1 MTAQQDIIG
10 KPESYSRK
18 GRMINMDSKSSALN
32 GTKMPLDK
40 LSYHLASVVAVALC
54 AFHLLA
60 ASPFL
65 TLNNT
70 EQSVYHGA
78 MIIIFFLLVKMEHS
92 KLGKIV
98 DMYLIVLTVVAA
110 YEVIVLRNS
119 NVATTMLY
127 TDFQKIIS
135 VLFVCAAIY
144 VSYRALGSILPGLCL
159 LFLVYT
165 FYGSYLPG
173 ALETARVSMYR
184 MATYLMVSSE
194 GLFGSALNVAAIYIF
209 LFVLF
214 GSVLSFIGAGEF
226 FVDIA
231 SAAFGNI
238 VGGPAQAAVYSSM
251 LLGMVN
257 GSGAATVVTAGTF
270 TIPLMKKTGFDKD
283 TAGGIVA
290 TAASGGQIM
299 PPVMGAVAFL
309 MADATSIPYGT
320 VCLAALLPAVL
331 YYLTTSTGIIPYAH
345 RKRIPVIERK
355 PDDPTA
361 GQILKKG
368 WFYFVPIIVLIAL
381 MVKGVSTAR
390 AALYTILLC
399 IIIGLITDYKRFT
412 LKNIVALCRDAASSM
427 MSVSIAC
434 MVVGVVVG
442 AINITGLGLKI
453 STIITML
460 AGGNILVMGLLTAV
474 VCIILGMG
482 LPTSACYIILSV
494 LVAPAMVALGVSLA
508 SAHLFVLYFGVIAA
522 ITPPVALAVFAAIG
536 ISGGDMW
543 KTGLQAVKF
552 AIAGFTIPF
561 VMLFNNNLVMYH
573 AATGT
578 FGFDASVAVTFV
590 LTALGCCVLSF
601 SVFGWAFRNLNKVER
616 ILLFATCVLLL
627 CNHITVAGIT
637 GLAGIAVLLVYF
649 KMSHK
654 KEVKG

>member
-1 MTAQQDIIG
+1 
-10 KPESYSRK
+10 
-18 GRMINMDSKSSALN
+18 MDSNNATTKTSAA
-32 GTKMPLDK
+32 GGIDK
-40 LSYHLASVVAVALC
+40 VFSILASLVAVALC
-54 AFHLLA
+54 GFHLLA

-78 MIIIFFLLVKMEHS
+78 LIIAFFLLVKSGKS
-92 KLGKIV
+92 KLGKLGNIL
-98 DMYLIVLTVVAA
+98 LIALTVVAA
-110 YEVIVLRNS
+110 HEVIVLRNS

-127 TDFQKIIS
+127 TDFQKIVS

-144 VSYRALGSILPGLCL
+144 IAYRALGSILPGLCL
-159 LFLVYT
+159 AFLVYT

-173 ALETARVSMYR
+173 ALETSRVSVYR

-231 SAAFGNI
+231 SAAFGHF

-270 TIPLMKKTGFDKD
+270 TIPLMKKTGFDND

-309 MADATSIPYGT
+309 MSDATSIPYGT
-320 VCLAALLPAVL
+320 ICAAALLPAVL
-331 YYLTTSTGIIPYAH
+331 YYLTTSAGIISYAH
-345 RKRIPVIERK
+345 RHKVPAIKRKEG
-355 PDDPTA
+355 DPTV
-361 GQILKKG
+361 GEIFKKG
-368 WFYFVPIIVLIAL
+368 WFYFAPIILLITL
-381 MVKGVSTAR
+381 MVIGISTAR
-390 AALYTILLC
+390 AALYTIIVC
-399 IIIGLITDYKRFT
+399 IAIGLITDHKKFT
-412 LKNIVALCRDAASSM
+412 LKNIVALCRDAAESM

-434 MVVGVVVG
+434 MVVGIVVG

-460 AGGNILVMGLLTAV
+460 AGGSIIIMGLLTAV

-494 LVAPAMVALGVSLA
+494 LVAPAMVQLGVSVA

-552 AIAGFTIPF
+552 AIAGFLIPF
-561 VMLFNNNLVMYH
+561 VFLFNNNLVMFH
-573 AATGT
+573 PATGT
-578 FGFDASVAVTFV
+578 FGMDLGVVIAFV
-590 LTALGCCVLSF
+590 LTAIGCCMLAC
-601 SVFGWAFRNLNKVER
+601 SVFGWCVRDLNTVER
-616 ILLFATCVLLL
+616 IILAAACIATL
-627 CNHITVAGIT
+627 CNHILVAGI
-637 GLAGIAVLLVYF
+637 AGCAAIAALTVYF
-649 KMSHK
+649 VLTNKGK
-654 KEVKG
+654 KETASI

>member
-1 MTAQQDIIG
+1 MSYSEKITQVNASEPAQAG
-10 KPESYSRK
+10 KPTSPVEY
-18 GRMINMDSKSSALN
+18 A
-32 GTKMPLDK
+32 
-40 LSYHLASVVAVALC
+40 AAAVAVILC
-54 AFHLLA
+54 IFHLVA

-78 MIIIFFLLVKMEHS
+78 LIITFFLLVRCGKS
-92 KLGKIV
+92 SIQKIV
-98 DMYLIVLTVVAA
+98 NLALIVLTIVSA

-119 NVATTMLY
+119 NEATTMLY

-135 VLFVCAAIY
+135 VMFVCAAIY
-144 VSYRALGSILPGLCL
+144 IAYKALGSILPGLCL

-165 FYGSYLPG
+165 FYGGYLPG
-173 ALETARVSMYR
+173 TLETARVSVYR

-231 SAAFGNI
+231 SAAFGRFH
-238 VGGPAQAAVYSSM
+238 GGPAQAAVYSSM

-270 TIPLMKKTGFDKD
+270 TIPLMKRTGFDKD
-283 TAGGIVA
+283 SAGAIVA
-290 TAASGGQIM
+290 VASSGGQIM

-309 MADATSIPYGT
+309 MADATSLPYGT
-320 VCLAALLPAVL
+320 ICLAALIPAIL
-331 YYLTTSTGIIPYAH
+331 YYISLSATIVAYAH
-345 RKRIPVIERK
+345 RHNIPVIERTK
-355 PDDPTA
+355 DSKTV
-361 GQILKKG
+361 GQIFQHG
-368 WFYFVPIIVLIAL
+368 WYYFLPIIVLIGL
-381 MVKGVSTAR
+381 MIKGISTAR
-390 AALYTILLC
+390 AALYTIILC
-399 IIIGLITDYKRFT
+399 VIIGLITDHKRFT
-412 LKNIVALCRDAASSM
+412 PKNLVKLCYDAAASM

-453 STIITML
+453 STLITL
-460 AGGNILVMGLLTAV
+460 LSGGKIFIMGLLTAI

-494 LVAPAMVALGVSLA
+494 LVAPAMVGLGVSLV

-543 KTGLQAVKF
+543 KTGLTAVKF
-552 AIAGFTIPF
+552 AFTGFIVPF
-561 VMLFNNNLVMYH
+561 VVLYNNNLVMYH
-573 AATGT
+573 PATDS
-578 FGFDASVAVTFV
+578 FGFDAGVCI
-590 LTALGCCVLSF
+590 ALILSLIGVCTLGF
-601 SVFGWAFRNLNKVER
+601 AIFGWFIKNLNTVER
-616 ILLFATCVLLL
+616 VILAAAGLMTL
-627 CNHITVAGIT
+627 CNHIPVV
-637 GLAGIAVLLVYF
+637 GIAGLIITVVMMILC
-649 KMSHK
+649 KISAP
-654 KEVKG
+654 KEAEIST

>member
-1 MTAQQDIIG
+1 M
-10 KPESYSRK
+10 ESKNS
-18 GRMINMDSKSSALN
+18 DLN
-32 GTKMPLDK
+32 GAKTSWNK
-40 LSYHLASVVAVALC
+40 LNYHLASLVAVVLC
-54 AFHLLA
+54 VFHLLA

-78 MIIIFFLLVKMEHS
+78 LIIIFFLLVKMSAS
-92 KLGKIV
+92 KPGKILNV
-98 DMYLIVLTVVAA
+98 LLIILTVIAA
-110 YEVIVLRNS
+110 HEVIVLRNS

-127 TDFQKIIS
+127 TDFQKIVS
-135 VLFVCAAIY
+135 VLFVAASIY
-144 VSYRALGSILPGLCL
+144 ISYCALGSILPGLCL

-173 ALETARVSMYR
+173 TLETARVSVYR

-309 MADATSIPYGT
+309 MSDATSIPYGT

-331 YYLTTSTGIIPYAH
+331 YYLTTSAGIISYAN

-355 PDDPTA
+355 PEDPTA

-368 WFYFVPIIVLIAL
+368 WYYFAPIIVLIAL
-381 MVKGVSTAR
+381 MIMGISTAR
-390 AALYTILLC
+390 AALYTIILC
-399 IIIGLITDYKRFT
+399 IVIGLITDYKKFT
-412 LKNIVALCRDAASSM
+412 LKNIVSLCRDAASSM

-434 MVVGVVVG
+434 MVVGIVVG

-460 AGGNILVMGLLTAV
+460 ASGNILIMGLLTAV

-494 LVAPAMVALGVSLA
+494 LVAPAMVDLGVSLA

-561 VMLFNNNLVMYH
+561 VMLYNNNLVMYH
-573 AATGT
+573 PATAT
-578 FGFDASVAVTFV
+578 FGFDAGVAIAFA
-590 LTALGCCVLSF
+590 LTAIGCCALAF
-601 SVFGWAFRNLNKVER
+601 SVFGWAFRDLNKVER
-616 ILLFATCVLLL
+616 ILLFAACAALL
-627 CNHITVAGIT
+627 CNHMMMAGLVGLAATVA
-637 GLAGIAVLLVYF
+637 LFVYF
-649 KMSHK
+649 KMTSK
-654 KEVKG
+654 KSEVIVK

>member
-1 MTAQQDIIG
+1 
-10 KPESYSRK
+10 
-18 GRMINMDSKSSALN
+18 MDSKKVFEN
-32 GTKMPLDK
+32 
-40 LSYHLASVVAVALC
+40 LASVVAVVLC
-54 AFHLLA
+54 TFHLLA

-78 MIIIFFLLVKMEHS
+78 LMIIFFLLVKSS
-92 KLGKIV
+92 KSKVGKV
-98 DMYLIVLTVVAA
+98 ADVLLIILTMISA
-110 YEVIVLRNS
+110 YEVIILRNS

-127 TDFQKIIS
+127 TDFQKLIS
-135 VLFVCAAIY
+135 VLFVGAAIY
-144 VSYRALGSILPGLCL
+144 ISYRALGSVLPGLCL
-159 LFLVYT
+159 VFLVYT

-173 ALETARVSMYR
+173 AFETARVSVYR

-231 SAAFGNI
+231 AAVFGNI

-309 MADATSIPYGT
+309 MSDATSIPYGT
-320 VCLAALLPAVL
+320 ICLAALIPAVL
-331 YYLTTSTGIIPYAH
+331 YYLTTSVSIISYAH

-355 PDDPTA
+355 EDDPTA

-368 WFYFVPIIVLIAL
+368 WYYFTPIILLIAL
-381 MVKGVSTAR
+381 MVIGISTAR
-390 AALYTILLC
+390 AALYTIILC
-399 IIIGLITDYKRFT
+399 VVIGLITDYKRFT
-412 LKNIVALCRDAASSM
+412 VKNIIALCRDAASSM

-434 MVVGVVVG
+434 MVVGIVVG

-453 STIITML
+453 STIITL
-460 AGGNILVMGLLTAV
+460 IAGGNILVMGLLTAV

-494 LVAPAMVALGVSLA
+494 LVAPAMVELGVSVA

-561 VMLFNNNLVMYH
+561 VLLYNNNLIMYH
-573 AATGT
+573 ASTGT
-578 FGFDASVAVTFV
+578 FGLDGAVVISFI
-590 LTALGCCVLSF
+590 LTAVGCCALSC
-601 SVFGWAFRNLNKVER
+601 SIFGWFIRDLTKGER
-616 ILLFATCVLLL
+616 LLLFVACVLAI
-627 CNHITVAGIT
+627 CNHIMILGAA
-637 GLAGIAVLLVYF
+637 GLALIVLLTIYF
-649 KMSHK
+649 KLTVNK
-654 KEVKG
+654 IGGRCR

>member
-1 MTAQQDIIG
+1 
-10 KPESYSRK
+10 
-18 GRMINMDSKSSALN
+18 MDSNSSAVKKGYSNLTN
-32 GTKMPLDK
+32 N
-40 LSYHLASVVAVALC
+40 LASFVAVILC

-78 MIIIFFLLVKMEHS
+78 LIIIFFLLVKSGKS
-92 KLGKIV
+92 KVGNIV
-98 DMYLIVLTVVAA
+98 NVCLIILTIVSA
-110 YEVIVLRNS
+110 YEVILLRNS
-119 NVATTMLY
+119 NSATTMLY
-127 TDFQKIIS
+127 TDFQKIVS

-144 VSYRALGSILPGLCL
+144 ISYRALGSILPGLCL
-159 LFLVYT
+159 LFLIYT

-173 ALETARVSMYR
+173 AFETARVSVYR

-320 VCLAALLPAVL
+320 ICLAALIPAVL
-331 YYLTTSTGIIPYAH
+331 YYLTTSTGIISYAH
-345 RKRIPVIERK
+345 RHNIPVIERGT
-355 PDDPTA
+355 DDPTA
-361 GQILKKG
+361 MQILKKG
-368 WFYFVPIIVLIAL
+368 WYFFTPIVLLIAL
-381 MVKGVSTAR
+381 MVMGISTAR
-390 AALYTILLC
+390 AALYTIILC
-399 IIIGLITDYKRFT
+399 VAIGLITDYKQFT
-412 LKNIVALCRDAASSM
+412 LKNIIALCRDAANSM

-434 MVVGVVVG
+434 MVVGIVVG

-453 STIITML
+453 STIITMV

-494 LVAPAMVALGVSLA
+494 LVAPAMVELGVSIA

-561 VMLFNNNLVMYH
+561 VLLYNNNLVMYH
-573 AATGT
+573 AATNT
-578 FGFDASVAVTFV
+578 FGFDGSVVLAFV
-590 LTALGCCVLSF
+590 LTALGCCLLSF
-601 SVFGWAFRNLNKVER
+601 VVFGWAFRNLRIPER
-616 ILLFATCVLLL
+616 IVLFVSCVLLM
-627 CNHITVAGIT
+627 CNHILVAGMI
-637 GLAGIAVLLVYF
+637 GFALAIVLFVYF
-649 KMSHK
+649 KMTSNK
-654 KEVKG
+654 SGGN

>member
-1 MTAQQDIIG
+1 MANENT
-10 KPESYSRK
+10 
-18 GRMINMDSKSSALN
+18 INKT
-32 GTKMPLDK
+32 GIDK
-40 LSYHLASVVAVALC
+40 VFGILASVVAVALC
-54 AFHLLA
+54 LFHLLA

-78 MIIIFFLLVKMEHS
+78 LIIAFFLLVKS
-92 KLGKIV
+92 KKSTEGKIF
-98 DMYLIVLTVVAA
+98 DILLIVLTAVAA
-110 YEVIVLRNS
+110 HEVIVLRNS

-127 TDFQKIIS
+127 TDFQKIVS
-135 VLFVCAAIY
+135 VLFVCAAVYI
-144 VSYRALGSILPGLCL
+144 SYRALGSILPGLCL

-173 ALETARVSMYR
+173 TLETSRVSVYR

-226 FVDIA
+226 FVEIA
-231 SAAFGNI
+231 SAAFGHF

-270 TIPLMKKTGFDKD
+270 TIPLMKKTGFDND

-320 VCLAALLPAVL
+320 ICLAALIPAIL
-331 YYLTTSTGIIPYAH
+331 YYLTTSAGIISYAH
-345 RKRIPVIERK
+345 RHRVPAIKRKEG
-355 PDDPTA
+355 DPTV
-361 GQILKKG
+361 GQIFKKG
-368 WFYFVPIIVLIAL
+368 WFYFVPIFLLIGL
-381 MVKGVSTAR
+381 MISGMSTAR
-390 AALYTILLC
+390 AALYTIIVC
-399 IIIGLITDYKRFT
+399 IVIGLITDYKRFT
-412 LKNIVALCRDAASSM
+412 LKNIVALCRDAAESM

-434 MVVGVVVG
+434 MVVGIVVG

-460 AGGNILVMGLLTAV
+460 AGGSVLVMGILTAI

-494 LVAPAMVALGVSLA
+494 LVAPAMVKLGVSLA

-543 KTGLQAVKF
+543 KTGLQSVKF
-552 AIAGFTIPF
+552 AIAGFLIPF
-561 VMLFNNNLVMYH
+561 VFLYNNNLVMFH
-573 AATGT
+573 PATAS
-578 FGFDASVAVTFV
+578 FGFDGGVLLAFV
-590 LTALGCCVLSF
+590 LTAIGCCILACA
-601 SVFGWAFRNLNKVER
+601 VFGWLFRDLKTVER
-616 ILLFATCVLLL
+616 VILAAASIVTL
-627 CNHITVAGIT
+627 CNHILPL
-637 GLAGIAVLLVYF
+637 GLAGLAATVVLAVIF
-649 KMSHK
+649 KMSAGK
-654 KEVKG
+654 QKEVPAI

>member
-1 MTAQQDIIG
+1 MANDNTI
-10 KPESYSRK
+10 SN
-18 GRMINMDSKSSALN
+18 GRGIDRVFAI
-32 GTKMPLDK
+32 
-40 LSYHLASVVAVALC
+40 LASVVAVALC
-54 AFHLLA
+54 VFHLLA
-60 ASPFL
+60 ASPLL

-78 MIIIFFLLVKMEHS
+78 LIISFFLLVKGRKS
-92 KLGKIV
+92 SIGRVFDIL
-98 DMYLIVLTVVAA
+98 LIALTVVAA
-110 YEVIVLRNS
+110 HEVIVLRNT

-144 VSYRALGSILPGLCL
+144 ISYRALGSILPGLCM

-165 FYGSYLPG
+165 FYGPYLPG
-173 ALETARVSMYR
+173 ALETSRVSVYR

-226 FVDIA
+226 FVEIA
-231 SAAFGNI
+231 SAAFGHF

-270 TIPLMKKTGFDKD
+270 TIPLMKKTGFDND

-320 VCLAALLPAVL
+320 ICLAALIPAIL
-331 YYLTTSTGIIPYAH
+331 YYLTVSAGIISYAH
-345 RKRIPVIERK
+345 RHRVPAIQRK
-355 PDDPTA
+355 EGDPTV
-361 GQILKKG
+361 GQIFKKG
-368 WFYFVPIIVLIAL
+368 WFYFVPIILLIGL
-381 MVKGVSTAR
+381 MISGMSTAR
-390 AALYTILLC
+390 AALYTIIVC
-399 IIIGLITDYKRFT
+399 IAIGLITNPKKFT
-412 LKNIVALCRDAASSM
+412 FKNIIALCRDAAESM

-434 MVVGVVVG
+434 MVVGIVVG

-453 STIITML
+453 STIITMV
-460 AGGNILVMGLLTAV
+460 AGGSVLVMGLLTAV

-494 LVAPAMVALGVSLA
+494 LVAPAMVKLGVSLP

-552 AIAGFTIPF
+552 AIAGFLIPF
-561 VMLFNNNLVMYH
+561 AFLYNNNLVMYH
-573 AATGT
+573 AATAS
-578 FGFDASVAVTFV
+578 FGFDGGVILTFA
-590 LTALGCCVLSF
+590 LTAIGCCMLACA
-601 SVFGWAFRNLNKVER
+601 VFGWMFRDLRPWER
-616 ILLFATCVLLL
+616 VALAVVSIATMY
-627 CNHITVAGIT
+627 NHILQVGFA
-637 GLAGIAVLLVYF
+637 GLAVTVILAIFF
-649 KMSHK
+649 KMSAGK
-654 KEVKG
+654 QKEVQPL

>member
-1 MTAQQDIIG
+1 M
-10 KPESYSRK
+10 
-18 GRMINMDSKSSALN
+18 NMSSTISTVDAAEKS
-32 GTKMPLDK
+32 GLDK
-40 LSYHLASVVAVALC
+40 LFQALASLTAVILC

-78 MIIIFFLLVKMEHS
+78 LIIAFFLLVKS
-92 KLGKIV
+92 AKSRIGKLV
-98 DMYLIVLTVVAA
+98 DILLIILTAVSA

-135 VLFVCAAIY
+135 ILFICAAIY
-144 VSYRALGSILPGLCL
+144 ISYRALGSILPGLCL
-159 LFLVYT
+159 AFLVYT

-173 ALETARVSMYR
+173 TLETARVSVYR

-214 GSVLSFIGAGEF
+214 GSILSFIGAGEF

-320 VCLAALLPAVL
+320 ICIAALLPAVL
-331 YYLTTSTGIIPYAH
+331 YYLTTSAGIISYAH
-345 RKRIPVIERK
+345 RHAIPVIERK
-355 PDDPTA
+355 PEDPTA
-361 GQILKKG
+361 GEILKKG
-368 WFYFVPIIVLIAL
+368 WFYFAPIILLIAL
-381 MVKGVSTAR
+381 MVVGISTAR
-390 AALYTILLC
+390 AALYTIILC
-399 IIIGLITDYKRFT
+399 IVIGLITDYKKFT
-412 LKNIVALCRDAASSM
+412 LKNIIDLCRDAASSM

-434 MVVGVVVG
+434 MVVGIVVG

-453 STIITML
+453 STIITMI
-460 AGGNILVMGLLTAV
+460 AGGSILIMGLLTAV

-494 LVAPAMVALGVSLA
+494 LVAPAMIKLGISVA

-561 VMLFNNNLVMYH
+561 VMLYNNQLVMYH
-573 AATGT
+573 ATTGT
-578 FGFDASVAVTFV
+578 FGFDLSVAITFII
-590 LTALGCCVLSF
+590 TALGCCALACAE
-601 SVFGWAFRNLNKVER
+601 FGWLIRNLNKVER
-616 ILLFATCVLLL
+616 AILLVACICAL
-627 CNHITVAGIT
+627 CNHILIVGII
-637 GLAGIAVLLVYF
+637 GVVMLIVMLVYL
-649 KMSHK
+649 KLSMNK
-654 KEVKG
+654 KEVK

>member
-1 MTAQQDIIG
+1 
-10 KPESYSRK
+10 
-18 GRMINMDSKSSALN
+18 MDSSKTVSKPDTIEKVFS
-32 GTKMPLDK
+32 G
-40 LSYHLASVVAVALC
+40 LASVVAIALC
-54 AFHLLA
+54 IFHLLA

-78 MIIIFFLLVKMEHS
+78 LIISFFLLVKSLKS
-92 KLGKIV
+92 KAGKVI
-98 DMYLIVLTVVAA
+98 DILLIALTIVAA
-110 YEVIVLRNS
+110 HEVIILRNS

-127 TDFQKIIS
+127 TPFQKIVS
-135 VLFVCAAIY
+135 VLFVCAAVYI
-144 VSYRALGSILPGLCL
+144 SYRALGSILPGLCL

-173 ALETARVSMYR
+173 TLETSRVSVYR

-231 SAAFGNI
+231 SAAFGHFI
-238 VGGPAQAAVYSSM
+238 GGPAQAAVYSSM

-270 TIPLMKKTGFDKD
+270 TIPLMKKTGFDTD

-309 MADATSIPYGT
+309 MSDATSIPYGT
-320 VCLAALLPAVL
+320 ICLAALLPAVL
-331 YYLTTSTGIIPYAH
+331 YYLTTSAGIISYAH
-345 RKRIPVIERK
+345 RHKVPAIERNEG
-355 PDDPTA
+355 DPTV
-361 GQILKKG
+361 GEIFKKG
-368 WFYFVPIIVLIAL
+368 WYFFTPIILLITL
-381 MVKGVSTAR
+381 MVMGISTAR

-399 IIIGLITDYKRFT
+399 FVIGLITNPRKFT
-412 LKNIVALCRDAASSM
+412 PKNLIALCRDAAESM

-434 MVVGVVVG
+434 MVVGIVVG

-453 STIITML
+453 STIITAL

-474 VCIILGMG
+474 VCIVLGMG

-494 LVAPAMVALGVSLA
+494 LVAPAMVKLGVSMA

-552 AIAGFTIPF
+552 ALAGFMIPF
-561 VMLFNNNLVMYH
+561 VFLYNNNLVMFH
-573 AATGT
+573 PATGT
-578 FGFDASVAVTFV
+578 FGMDAGVAFTLV
-590 LTALGCCVLSF
+590 LTALGCCGIACA
-601 SVFGWAFRNLNKVER
+601 VFGWLAKDLNLVER
-616 ILLFATCVLLL
+616 LLLAVASIALL
-627 CNHITVAGIT
+627 CNHMLYVGLI
-637 GLAGIAVLLVYF
+637 GLAALVALFFLF
-649 KMSHK
+649 KVTGGK
-654 KEVKG
+654 KASA

>member
-1 MTAQQDIIG
+1 
-10 KPESYSRK
+10 
-18 GRMINMDSKSSALN
+18 MDSNSSAVKKGYSNLTN
-32 GTKMPLDK
+32 N
-40 LSYHLASVVAVALC
+40 LASFVAVILC

-78 MIIIFFLLVKMEHS
+78 LIIIFFLLVKSGKS
-92 KLGKIV
+92 KVGNIV
-98 DMYLIVLTVVAA
+98 NVCLIILTIVSA
-110 YEVIVLRNS
+110 YEVILLRNS
-119 NVATTMLY
+119 NSATTMLY
-127 TDFQKIIS
+127 TDFQKIVS

-144 VSYRALGSILPGLCL
+144 ISYRALGSILPGLCL
-159 LFLVYT
+159 LFLIYT

-173 ALETARVSMYR
+173 AFETARVSVYR

-320 VCLAALLPAVL
+320 ICLAALIPAVL
-331 YYLTTSTGIIPYAH
+331 YYLTTSTGIISYAH
-345 RKRIPVIERK
+345 RHNIPVIERGT
-355 PDDPTA
+355 DDPTA
-361 GQILKKG
+361 MQILKKG
-368 WFYFVPIIVLIAL
+368 WYFFTPIVLLIAL
-381 MVKGVSTAR
+381 MVMGISTAR
-390 AALYTILLC
+390 AALYTIILC
-399 IIIGLITDYKRFT
+399 VAIGLITDYKRFT
-412 LKNIVALCRDAASSM
+412 LKNIIALCRDAANSM

-434 MVVGVVVG
+434 MVVGIVVG

-453 STIITML
+453 STIITMV

-494 LVAPAMVALGVSLA
+494 LVAPAMVELGVSIA

-561 VMLFNNNLVMYH
+561 VLLYNNNMVMYH
-573 AATGT
+573 AATNT
-578 FGFDASVAVTFV
+578 FGFDGSVVLAFV
-590 LTALGCCVLSF
+590 LTALGCCLLSF
-601 SVFGWAFRNLNKVER
+601 VVFGWAFRNLRIPER
-616 ILLFATCVLLL
+616 IVLFVSCVLLM
-627 CNHITVAGIT
+627 CNHILVAGMI
-637 GLAGIAVLLVYF
+637 GFALAIVLFVYF
-649 KMSHK
+649 KMTSNK
-654 KEVKG
+654 SGGN

>member
-1 MTAQQDIIG
+1 MSEDKNLIN
-10 KPESYSRK
+10 PEKSDS
-18 GRMINMDSKSSALN
+18 IN
-32 GTKMPLDK
+32 
-40 LSYHLASVVAVALC
+40 HVFQILASVVAVALFV
-54 AFHLLA
+54 FHLLA
-60 ASPFL
+60 ASPYL

-78 MIIIFFLLVKMEHS
+78 LIISFFILVKKRKS
-92 KLGKIV
+92 LSARV
-98 DMYLIVLTVVAA
+98 LDVLLIALTVIAA
-110 YEVIVLRNS
+110 HEVIILRNS

-127 TDFQKIIS
+127 TDFQKIVS
-135 VLFVCAAIY
+135 VLFVCASIY
-144 VSYRALGSILPGLCL
+144 ISYQALGSILPGLCL

-173 ALETARVSMYR
+173 MLETSRVSVYR

-226 FVDIA
+226 FVEIA
-231 SAAFGNI
+231 SAAFGHF

-270 TIPLMKKTGFDKD
+270 TIPLMKKTGFDND

-320 VCLAALLPAVL
+320 ICLAALVPAVL
-331 YYLTTSTGIIPYAH
+331 YYLTTSAGIISYAH
-345 RKRIPVIERK
+345 RHSVPAITRQPG
-355 PDDPTA
+355 DPSVW
-361 GQILKKG
+361 QIFKKG
-368 WFYFVPIIVLIAL
+368 WFYFAPIILLIAL
-381 MVKGVSTAR
+381 MISGMSTAR
-390 AALYTILLC
+390 AALYTIILC
-399 IIIGLITDYKRFT
+399 IVIGLIKDFRKFT
-412 LKNIVALCRDAASSM
+412 IKNIVDLCRDAAQSM

-434 MVVGVVVG
+434 MVVGIVVG
-442 AINITGLGLKI
+442 AINITGLGLKV

-460 AGGNILVMGLLTAV
+460 AGGNVLTMGLLTAV

-494 LVAPAMVALGVSLA
+494 LVAPAMVKLGVSIA

-552 AIAGFTIPF
+552 AIAGFLIPF
-561 VMLFNNNLVMYH
+561 VFLYNNNLVMFH

-578 FGFDASVAVTFV
+578 FGIDGVVVITFI
-590 LTALGCCVLSF
+590 LTAIGSCLLACA
-601 SVFGWAFRNLNKVER
+601 VFGWLMRNLNIFER
-616 ILLFATCVLLL
+616 LILAVACGLTL
-627 CNHITVAGIT
+627 CNHVIYV
-637 GLAGIAVLLVYF
+637 GLAGLAFTLLLVVYF
-649 KMSHK
+649 KMTSK
-654 KEVKG
+654 KQKEVTEYD

>member
-1 MTAQQDIIG
+1 MNSNKIDSNVEG
-10 KPESYSRK
+10 KIWIDRLFY
-18 GRMINMDSKSSALN
+18 G
-32 GTKMPLDK
+32 
-40 LSYHLASVVAVALC
+40 LASAIAAVLC
-54 AFHLLA
+54 LFHLLA

-78 MIIIFFLLVKMEHS
+78 LIITFFLLVKSS
-92 KLGKIV
+92 KSIV
-98 DMYLIVLTVVAA
+98 GRITEIILIILTIIAA
-110 YEVIVLRNS
+110 HEVIVLRNS

-135 VLFVCAAIY
+135 VMFVCAALYIA
-144 VSYRALGSILPGLCL
+144 YRALGSVLPGLCL
-159 LFLVYT
+159 IFLVYT

-173 ALETARVSMYR
+173 VLETARVSVYR

-270 TIPLMKKTGFDKD
+270 TIPLMKRTGFDKN

-320 VCLAALLPAVL
+320 ICLAALIPAIL
-331 YYLTTSTGIIPYAH
+331 YYLTTSAGIVSYAN
-345 RKRIPVIERK
+345 KNNIPVIERK
-355 PDDPTA
+355 PGDATV
-361 GQILKKG
+361 GQIFKKG
-368 WFYFVPIIVLIAL
+368 WFYFAPIILLIAL
-381 MVKGVSTAR
+381 MVMGTSTAR
-390 AALYTILLC
+390 AALYTIILC
-399 IIIGLITDYKRFT
+399 IVIGLIKEPQKFT
-412 LKNIVALCRDAASSM
+412 LGNLTTLCRDAATSM

-453 STIITML
+453 STIITLL
-460 AGGNILVMGLLTAV
+460 AGGNILVMGILTAV

-494 LVAPAMVALGVSLA
+494 LVAPAMISLGVSTI

-543 KTGLQAVKF
+543 KTGLQSVKF
-552 AIAGFTIPF
+552 AIAGFAIPF
-561 VMLFNNNLVMYH
+561 VLLYNNNLVMYH
-573 AATGT
+573 MVTKT
-578 FGFDASVAVTFV
+578 FGFDLNVAITFIVT
-590 LTALGCCVLSF
+590 AIGCCALAF
-601 SVFGWAFRNLNKVER
+601 AVFGWCVRDLNKVER
-616 ILLFATCVLLL
+616 ILLLFACIMTL
-627 CNHITVAGIT
+627 CNHIFMVGVIGILIT
-637 GLAGIAVLLVYF
+637 IGLLAYF
-649 KMSHK
+649 KMTSG
-654 KEVKG
+654 KGELKND

>member
-1 MTAQQDIIG
+1 
-10 KPESYSRK
+10 
-18 GRMINMDSKSSALN
+18 MDSNSSAVKKGYSNLTN
-32 GTKMPLDK
+32 N
-40 LSYHLASVVAVALC
+40 LASFVAVILC

-78 MIIIFFLLVKMEHS
+78 LIIIFFLLVKSGKS
-92 KLGKIV
+92 KVGNIV
-98 DMYLIVLTVVAA
+98 NVCLIILTIVSA
-110 YEVIVLRNS
+110 YEVILLRNS
-119 NVATTMLY
+119 NSATTMLY
-127 TDFQKIIS
+127 TDFQKIVS

-144 VSYRALGSILPGLCL
+144 ISYRALGSILPGLCL
-159 LFLVYT
+159 LFLIYT

-173 ALETARVSMYR
+173 AFETARVSVYR

-270 TIPLMKKTGFDKD
+270 TIPLMKKTGFDKA

-320 VCLAALLPAVL
+320 ICLAALIPAVL
-331 YYLTTSTGIIPYAH
+331 YYLTTSTGIISYAH
-345 RKRIPVIERK
+345 RHNIPVIERGT
-355 PDDPTA
+355 DDPTA
-361 GQILKKG
+361 MQILKKG
-368 WFYFVPIIVLIAL
+368 WYFFTPIVLLIAL
-381 MVKGVSTAR
+381 MVMGISTAR
-390 AALYTILLC
+390 AALYTIILC
-399 IIIGLITDYKRFT
+399 VAIGLITDYKRFT
-412 LKNIVALCRDAASSM
+412 LKNIIALCRDAANSM

-434 MVVGVVVG
+434 MVVGIVVG

-453 STIITML
+453 STIITMV

-494 LVAPAMVALGVSLA
+494 LVAPAMVELGVSIA

-561 VMLFNNNLVMYH
+561 VLLYNNNLVMYH
-573 AATGT
+573 AATNT
-578 FGFDASVAVTFV
+578 FGFDGSVVLAFV
-590 LTALGCCVLSF
+590 LTALGCCLLSF
-601 SVFGWAFRNLNKVER
+601 VVFGWAFRNLRIPER
-616 ILLFATCVLLL
+616 IVLFVSCVLLM
-627 CNHITVAGIT
+627 CNHILVAGMI
-637 GLAGIAVLLVYF
+637 GFALAIVLFVYF
-649 KMSHK
+649 KMTSNK
-654 KEVKG
+654 SGGN

>member
-1 MTAQQDIIG
+1 MANENT
-10 KPESYSRK
+10 
-18 GRMINMDSKSSALN
+18 INKT
-32 GTKMPLDK
+32 GIDK
-40 LSYHLASVVAVALC
+40 VFGILASVVAVALC
-54 AFHLLA
+54 IFHLLA

-78 MIIIFFLLVKMEHS
+78 LIIAFFLLVKS
-92 KLGKIV
+92 KKSTAGKIF
-98 DMYLIVLTVVAA
+98 DILLIALTAVAA
-110 YEVIVLRNS
+110 HEVIVLRNS

-127 TDFQKIIS
+127 TDFQKIVS
-135 VLFVCAAIY
+135 VLFVCAAVYI
-144 VSYRALGSILPGLCL
+144 SYRALGSILPGRCL

-173 ALETARVSMYR
+173 TLETSRVSVYR

-226 FVDIA
+226 FVEIA
-231 SAAFGNI
+231 SAAFGHF

-270 TIPLMKKTGFDKD
+270 TIPLMKKTGFDND

-320 VCLAALLPAVL
+320 ICLAALIPAIL
-331 YYLTTSTGIIPYAH
+331 YYLTTSAGIISYAH
-345 RKRIPVIERK
+345 RHKVPAIKRKEG
-355 PDDPTA
+355 DPTV
-361 GQILKKG
+361 GQIFKKG
-368 WFYFVPIIVLIAL
+368 WFYFVPIFLLIGL
-381 MVKGVSTAR
+381 MISGMSTAR
-390 AALYTILLC
+390 AALYTIIVC
-399 IIIGLITDYKRFT
+399 IVIGLITDYKRFT
-412 LKNIVALCRDAASSM
+412 LKNIVALCRDAAESM

-434 MVVGVVVG
+434 MVVGIVVG

-460 AGGNILVMGLLTAV
+460 AGGNILVMGILTAI

-494 LVAPAMVALGVSLA
+494 LVAPAMVKLGVSLA

-552 AIAGFTIPF
+552 AIAGFLIPF
-561 VMLFNNNLVMYH
+561 VFLYNNNLVMYH
-573 AATGT
+573 PATAS
-578 FGFDASVAVTFV
+578 FGIDGGVILAFV
-590 LTALGCCVLSF
+590 LTAIGCCILACA
-601 SVFGWAFRNLNKVER
+601 VFGWLFRDLKTWER
-616 ILLFATCVLLL
+616 VVLAAACIVTL
-627 CNHITVAGIT
+627 CNHILPL
-637 GLAGIAVLLVYF
+637 GLAGLAATVAVAVFF
-649 KMSHK
+649 KMTAGK
-654 KEVKG
+654 QKEVPAI

>member
-1 MTAQQDIIG
+1 
-10 KPESYSRK
+10 
-18 GRMINMDSKSSALN
+18 MDSKNSALAGVKTPWN
-32 GTKMPLDK
+32 K
-40 LSYHLASVVAVALC
+40 LTYHLASLVAVALC

-70 EQSVYHGA
+70 EQSVYHG
-78 MIIIFFLLVKMEHS
+78 MLIIIFFLLVKMSRS
-92 KLGKIV
+92 KVGKAV
-98 DMYLIVLTVVAA
+98 DVLLIILTVVAA
-110 YEVIVLRNS
+110 HEVIVLRNS

-127 TDFQKIIS
+127 TDFQKIVS
-135 VLFVCAAIY
+135 VLFVCAAVY

-173 ALETARVSMYR
+173 ALETARVSVYR

-331 YYLTTSTGIIPYAH
+331 YYLTTSVGIISYAH
-345 RKRIPVIERK
+345 RKKIPVVERK
-355 PDDPTA
+355 EDDPTA
-361 GQILKKG
+361 AQILKKG
-368 WFYFVPIIVLIAL
+368 WYYFAPIVVLIAL
-381 MVKGVSTAR
+381 MITGISTAR
-390 AALYTILLC
+390 AALYTIILC
-399 IIIGLITDYKRFT
+399 IVIGLITDYKRFT
-412 LKNIVALCRDAASSM
+412 LKNIINLCRDAASSM

-434 MVVGVVVG
+434 MVVGIVVG

-460 AGGNILVMGLLTAV
+460 AGGNILIMGLLTAV

-494 LVAPAMVALGVSLA
+494 LVAPAMIKLGVSVA

-561 VMLFNNNLVMYH
+561 VMLYNNNLVMYH
-573 AATGT
+573 AGTGT
-578 FGFDASVAVTFV
+578 FGFDGAVAIAFV
-590 LTALGCCVLSF
+590 LTAIGCCVLSC
-601 SVFGWAFRNLNKVER
+601 SVFGWAFRDLKTVER
-616 ILLFATCVLLL
+616 LILFVVCVLLL
-627 CNHITVAGIT
+627 CNHIMVA
-637 GLAGIAVLLVYF
+637 GLAGLVLFVVLSIYF
-649 KMSHK
+649 NLTK
-654 KEVKG
+654 KKVGGTEND

>member
-1 MTAQQDIIG
+1 
-10 KPESYSRK
+10 
-18 GRMINMDSKSSALN
+18 MDSKNSDLGGAKMSWNRLN
-32 GTKMPLDK
+32 
-40 LSYHLASVVAVALC
+40 YHLASLVAVVLC

-78 MIIIFFLLVKMEHS
+78 LIIIFFLLVKMSGS
-92 KLGKIV
+92 KPGKLLNV
-98 DMYLIVLTVVAA
+98 CLIILTVIATH
-110 YEVIVLRNS
+110 EVIVLRNS

-173 ALETARVSMYR
+173 ALETARVSVYR

-270 TIPLMKKTGFDKD
+270 TIPLMKKTGFDSD

-309 MADATSIPYGT
+309 MSDATSIPYGT

-331 YYLTTSTGIIPYAH
+331 YYLTTSTGIIAYAH

-355 PDDPTA
+355 PEDPTA

-368 WFYFVPIIVLIAL
+368 WYYFAPIIVLIAL
-381 MVKGVSTAR
+381 MIMGISTAR
-390 AALYTILLC
+390 AALYTIILC
-399 IIIGLITDYKRFT
+399 IVIGLITDHKRFT

-434 MVVGVVVG
+434 MVVGIVVG

-494 LVAPAMVALGVSLA
+494 LVAPAMVALGVSVA

-573 AATGT
+573 AGTGT
-578 FGFDASVAVTFV
+578 FGFDAGVAIAFL
-590 LTALGCCVLSF
+590 LTALGCCILSF
-601 SVFGWAFRNLNKVER
+601 SVFGWAFRDLNKVER
-616 ILLFATCVLLL
+616 LLLFIACLLLLSNHILLAG
-627 CNHITVAGIT
+627 VAG
-637 GLAGIAVLLVYF
+637 LAVIVVLLVYF
-649 KMSHK
+649 KMTHQK
-654 KEVKG
+654 LEVLEK

>member
-1 MTAQQDIIG
+1 M
-10 KPESYSRK
+10 
-18 GRMINMDSKSSALN
+18 MDSNKAVQSAPEKS
-32 GTKMPLDK
+32 GLDK
-40 LSYHLASVVAVALC
+40 VFSVLASAVAVALC

-78 MIIIFFLLVKMEHS
+78 LIIAFFILVRCRKS
-92 KLGKIV
+92 TLGKVTDIL
-98 DMYLIVLTVVAA
+98 LILLTVVAA
-110 YEVIVLRNS
+110 HEVIVLRNS

-127 TDFQKIIS
+127 TDFQKIVS
-135 VLFVCAAIY
+135 VLFICAAVYI
-144 VSYRALGSILPGLCL
+144 SYRALGSILPGLCL
-159 LFLVYT
+159 IFLVYT

-173 ALETARVSMYR
+173 ALETSRVSVYR

-231 SAAFGNI
+231 SAAFGHF

-270 TIPLMKKTGFDKD
+270 TIPLMKKTGFDND

-309 MADATSIPYGT
+309 MSDATSIPYGT
-320 VCLAALLPAVL
+320 ICAAALLPAVL
-331 YYLTTSTGIIPYAH
+331 YYLTTSAGIISYAH
-345 RKRIPVIERK
+345 KHRVPAIKRKEG
-355 PDDPTA
+355 DPTV
-361 GQILKKG
+361 GQIFRKG
-368 WFYFVPIIVLIAL
+368 WFYFAPIVLLITL
-381 MVKGVSTAR
+381 MVIGISTAR

-399 IIIGLITDYKRFT
+399 IAIGLITDRKKFT
-412 LKNIVALCRDAASSM
+412 PRNIIALCRDAADSM

-434 MVVGVVVG
+434 MVVGIVVG

-494 LVAPAMVALGVSLA
+494 LVAPAMIKLGVSTA

-552 AIAGFTIPF
+552 AIAGFLIPF
-561 VMLFNNNLVMYH
+561 VFLFNNNLVMFH
-573 AATGT
+573 PATGT
-578 FGFDASVAVTFV
+578 FGVDLGVIVTFV
-590 LTALGCCVLSF
+590 LTALGCCFLSC
-601 SVFGWAFRNLNKVER
+601 SVFGWCIRDLNLAER
-616 ILLFATCVLLL
+616 ILLAAACLVTL
-627 CNHITVAGIT
+627 CNHIL
-637 GLAGIAVLLVYF
+637 LAGIIGLAVTAVLIVYF
-649 KMSHK
+649 WMTNKNRTAPAA
-654 KEVKG
+654 G

>member
-1 MTAQQDIIG
+1 
-10 KPESYSRK
+10 
-18 GRMINMDSKSSALN
+18 MDSKK
-32 GTKMPLDK
+32 TLDIVFDK
-40 LSYHLASVVAVALC
+40 IASLVAVILC
-54 AFHLLA
+54 LFHLLA

-78 MIIIFFLLVKMEHS
+78 LIITFFLLVKTS
-92 KLGKIV
+92 KKLPGKILSIA
-98 DMYLIVLTVVAA
+98 LIGITLLASH
-110 YEVIVLRNS
+110 EVIVLRNS
-119 NVATTMLY
+119 NTATTMLY
-127 TDFQKIIS
+127 TDAQKIIS

-144 VSYRALGSILPGLCL
+144 ISYKALGSILPGLCM

-173 ALETARVSMYR
+173 ALETARVSVYR

-226 FVDIA
+226 FVNIA
-231 SAAFGNI
+231 SAAFGGF

-283 TAGGIVA
+283 TAGGIVS

-320 VCLAALLPAVL
+320 ICLAALLPAVL
-331 YYLTTSTGIIPYAH
+331 YYLTTSIGIIAYAH
-345 RKRIPVIERK
+345 KHKIPTLKRADGDSTVGELFR
-355 PDDPTA
+355 
-361 GQILKKG
+361 KG
-368 WFYFVPIIVLIAL
+368 WYYFVPIFLLIGL
-381 MVKGVSTAR
+381 MVSGISTAR
-390 AALYTILLC
+390 AALFTIILC
-399 IIIGLITDYKRFT
+399 VAIGLVTDYKRFT
-412 LKNIVALCRDAASSM
+412 LKNIIAMCKDAASSM

-434 MVVGVVVG
+434 MVVGIVVG

-453 STIITML
+453 STIITIV
-460 AGGNILVMGLLTAV
+460 AGGNILVMGLLTAC

-494 LVAPAMVALGVSLA
+494 LVAPAMVKLGVSIA

-561 VMLFNNNLVMYH
+561 VMLYNNNLVMYH
-573 AATGT
+573 ATTGT
-578 FGFDASVAVTFV
+578 FGFDGGVAFSFV
-590 LTALGCCVLSF
+590 ITAIGCCSLAF
-601 SVFGWAFRNLNKVER
+601 TVFGWFVRDLKTVER
-616 ILLFATCVLLL
+616 IVLLIACVLTL
-627 CNHITVAGIT
+627 CNHILPVGLIGLVLTVT
-637 GLAGIAVLLVYF
+637 LFVYCVVTSKKTKEIAQL
-649 KMSHK
+649 
-654 KEVKG
+654 

>member
-1 MTAQQDIIG
+1 MANKNT
-10 KPESYSRK
+10 
-18 GRMINMDSKSSALN
+18 INKA
-32 GTKMPLDK
+32 GIDK
-40 LSYHLASVVAVALC
+40 VFGILASVVAVALC
-54 AFHLLA
+54 LFHLLA

-78 MIIIFFLLVKMEHS
+78 LIIAFFLLVKS
-92 KLGKIV
+92 KKSTAGKIF
-98 DMYLIVLTVVAA
+98 DILLIVLTVVAA
-110 YEVIVLRNS
+110 HEVIVLRNS

-127 TDFQKIIS
+127 TDFQKIVS
-135 VLFVCAAIY
+135 VLFVCAAVYI
-144 VSYRALGSILPGLCL
+144 SYRALGSILPGLCL

-173 ALETARVSMYR
+173 TLETSRVSVYR

-226 FVDIA
+226 FVEIA
-231 SAAFGNI
+231 SAAFGHF

-270 TIPLMKKTGFDKD
+270 TIPLMKKTGFDND

-320 VCLAALLPAVL
+320 ICLAALIPAIL
-331 YYLTTSTGIIPYAH
+331 YYLTTSAGIISYAH
-345 RKRIPVIERK
+345 RHRVPAIKRKEG
-355 PDDPTA
+355 DPTV
-361 GQILKKG
+361 GQIFKKG
-368 WFYFVPIIVLIAL
+368 WFYFVPIFLLIGL
-381 MVKGVSTAR
+381 MISGMSTAR
-390 AALYTILLC
+390 AALYTIIVC
-399 IIIGLITDYKRFT
+399 IVIGLITDYKRFT
-412 LKNIVALCRDAASSM
+412 LKNIVALCRDAAESM

-434 MVVGVVVG
+434 MVVGIVVG

-460 AGGNILVMGLLTAV
+460 AGGNILVMGILTAI

-494 LVAPAMVALGVSLA
+494 LVAPAMVKLGVSLA

-552 AIAGFTIPF
+552 AIAGFLIPF
-561 VMLFNNNLVMYH
+561 VFLYNNNLVMFH
-573 AATGT
+573 PATAS
-578 FGFDASVAVTFV
+578 FGIDAGVVIAFV
-590 LTALGCCVLSF
+590 LTAIGCCILACA
-601 SVFGWAFRNLNKVER
+601 VFGWLFRDLKTVER
-616 ILLFATCVLLL
+616 LILAAASIVTL
-627 CNHITVAGIT
+627 CNHILPL
-637 GLAGIAVLLVYF
+637 GLAGLAATVVLAVIF
-649 KMSHK
+649 KMSAGK
-654 KEVKG
+654 QKEVPAI

>member
-1 MTAQQDIIG
+1 
-10 KPESYSRK
+10 
-18 GRMINMDSKSSALN
+18 MDSKSSAVKKGYSNLTN
-32 GTKMPLDK
+32 N
-40 LSYHLASVVAVALC
+40 LASFVAVILC

-78 MIIIFFLLVKMEHS
+78 LIIIFFLLVKSGKS
-92 KLGKIV
+92 KVGNIV
-98 DMYLIVLTVVAA
+98 NVCLIILTIVSA
-110 YEVIVLRNS
+110 YEVILLRNS
-119 NVATTMLY
+119 NSATTMLY
-127 TDFQKIIS
+127 TDFQKIVS

-144 VSYRALGSILPGLCL
+144 ISYRALGSILPGLCL
-159 LFLVYT
+159 LFLIYT

-173 ALETARVSMYR
+173 AFETARVSVYR

-320 VCLAALLPAVL
+320 ICLAALIPAVL
-331 YYLTTSTGIIPYAH
+331 YYLTTSTGIISYAH
-345 RKRIPVIERK
+345 RHNIPVIERGT
-355 PDDPTA
+355 DDPTA
-361 GQILKKG
+361 MQILKKG
-368 WFYFVPIIVLIAL
+368 WYFFTPIVLLIAL
-381 MVKGVSTAR
+381 MVMGISTAR
-390 AALYTILLC
+390 AALYTIILC
-399 IIIGLITDYKRFT
+399 VAIGLITDYKRFT
-412 LKNIVALCRDAASSM
+412 LKNIIALCRDAANSM

-434 MVVGVVVG
+434 MVVGIVVG

-453 STIITML
+453 STIITMV

-494 LVAPAMVALGVSLA
+494 LVAPAMVELGVSIA

-561 VMLFNNNLVMYH
+561 VLLYNNNLVMYH
-573 AATGT
+573 AATNT
-578 FGFDASVAVTFV
+578 FGFDGSVVLAFV
-590 LTALGCCVLSF
+590 LTALGCCLLSF
-601 SVFGWAFRNLNKVER
+601 VVFGWAFRNLRIPER
-616 ILLFATCVLLL
+616 IVLFVSCVLLM
-627 CNHITVAGIT
+627 CNHILVAGMI
-637 GLAGIAVLLVYF
+637 GFALAIVLFVYF
-649 KMSHK
+649 KMTSNK
-654 KEVKG
+654 SGGN

>member
-1 MTAQQDIIG
+1 
-10 KPESYSRK
+10 
-18 GRMINMDSKSSALN
+18 MDSKSSAVKKGYSNLTN
-32 GTKMPLDK
+32 N
-40 LSYHLASVVAVALC
+40 LASFVAVILC

-78 MIIIFFLLVKMEHS
+78 LIIIFFLLVKSGKS
-92 KLGKIV
+92 KVGNIV
-98 DMYLIVLTVVAA
+98 NVCLIILTIVSA
-110 YEVIVLRNS
+110 YEVILLRNS
-119 NVATTMLY
+119 NSATTMLY
-127 TDFQKIIS
+127 TDFQKIVS

-144 VSYRALGSILPGLCL
+144 ISYRALGSILPGLCL
-159 LFLVYT
+159 LFLIYT

-173 ALETARVSMYR
+173 AFETARVSVYR

-214 GSVLSFIGAGEF
+214 GSVLSFIGAGDF

-320 VCLAALLPAVL
+320 ICLAALIPAVL
-331 YYLTTSTGIIPYAH
+331 YYLTTSTGIISYAH
-345 RKRIPVIERK
+345 RHNIPVIERGT
-355 PDDPTA
+355 DDPTA
-361 GQILKKG
+361 MQILKKG
-368 WFYFVPIIVLIAL
+368 WYFFTPIVLLIAL
-381 MVKGVSTAR
+381 MVMGISTAR
-390 AALYTILLC
+390 AALYTIILC
-399 IIIGLITDYKRFT
+399 VAIGLITDYKRFT
-412 LKNIVALCRDAASSM
+412 LKNIIALCRDAANSM

-434 MVVGVVVG
+434 MVVGIVVG

-453 STIITML
+453 STIITMV

-494 LVAPAMVALGVSLA
+494 LVAPAMVELGVSIA

-561 VMLFNNNLVMYH
+561 VLLYNNNLVMYH
-573 AATGT
+573 AATNT
-578 FGFDASVAVTFV
+578 FGFDGSVVLAFV
-590 LTALGCCVLSF
+590 LTALGCCLLSF
-601 SVFGWAFRNLNKVER
+601 VVFGWAFRNLRIPER
-616 ILLFATCVLLL
+616 IVLFVSCVLLM
-627 CNHITVAGIT
+627 CNHILVAGMI
-637 GLAGIAVLLVYF
+637 GFALAIVLFVYF
-649 KMSHK
+649 KMTSNK
-654 KEVKG
+654 SGGN

>member
-1 MTAQQDIIG
+1 
-10 KPESYSRK
+10 
-18 GRMINMDSKSSALN
+18 MDSNSSAVKKGYSNLTN
-32 GTKMPLDK
+32 N
-40 LSYHLASVVAVALC
+40 LASFVAVILC

-78 MIIIFFLLVKMEHS
+78 LIIIFFLLVKSGKS
-92 KLGKIV
+92 KVGNIV
-98 DMYLIVLTVVAA
+98 NVCLIILTIVSA
-110 YEVIVLRNS
+110 YEVILLRNS
-119 NVATTMLY
+119 NSATTMLY
-127 TDFQKIIS
+127 TDFQKIVS

-144 VSYRALGSILPGLCL
+144 ISYRALGSILPGLCL
-159 LFLVYT
+159 LFLIYT

-173 ALETARVSMYR
+173 AFETARVSVYR

-320 VCLAALLPAVL
+320 ICLAALIPAVL
-331 YYLTTSTGIIPYAH
+331 YYLTTSTGIISYAH
-345 RKRIPVIERK
+345 RHNIPVIERGT
-355 PDDPTA
+355 DDPTA
-361 GQILKKG
+361 MQILKKG
-368 WFYFVPIIVLIAL
+368 WYFFTPVVLLIAL
-381 MVKGVSTAR
+381 MVMGISTAR
-390 AALYTILLC
+390 AALYTIILC
-399 IIIGLITDYKRFT
+399 VAIGLITDYKRFT
-412 LKNIVALCRDAASSM
+412 LKNIIALCRDAANSM

-434 MVVGVVVG
+434 MVVGIVVG

-453 STIITML
+453 STIITMV

-494 LVAPAMVALGVSLA
+494 LVAPAMVELGVSIA

-561 VMLFNNNLVMYH
+561 VLLYNNNLVMYH
-573 AATGT
+573 AATNT
-578 FGFDASVAVTFV
+578 FGFDGSVVLAFV
-590 LTALGCCVLSF
+590 LTALGCCLLSF
-601 SVFGWAFRNLNKVER
+601 VVFGWAFRNLRIPER
-616 ILLFATCVLLL
+616 IVLFVSCVLLM
-627 CNHITVAGIT
+627 CNHILVAGMI
-637 GLAGIAVLLVYF
+637 GFALAICIICIF
-649 KMSHK
+649 
-654 KEVKG
+654 

>member
-1 MTAQQDIIG
+1 
-10 KPESYSRK
+10 
-18 GRMINMDSKSSALN
+18 MDSNSSAVKKGYSNLTN
-32 GTKMPLDK
+32 N
-40 LSYHLASVVAVALC
+40 LASFVAVILC

-78 MIIIFFLLVKMEHS
+78 LIIIFFLLVKSGKS
-92 KLGKIV
+92 KVGNIV
-98 DMYLIVLTVVAA
+98 NVCLIILTIVSA
-110 YEVIVLRNS
+110 YEVILLRNS
-119 NVATTMLY
+119 NSATTMLY
-127 TDFQKIIS
+127 TDFQKIVS

-144 VSYRALGSILPGLCL
+144 ISYRALGSILPGLCL
-159 LFLVYT
+159 LFLIYT

-173 ALETARVSMYR
+173 AFETARVSVYR

-320 VCLAALLPAVL
+320 ICLAALIPAVL
-331 YYLTTSTGIIPYAH
+331 YYLTTSTGIISYAH
-345 RKRIPVIERK
+345 RHNIPVIERGT
-355 PDDPTA
+355 DDPTA
-361 GQILKKG
+361 MQILKKG
-368 WFYFVPIIVLIAL
+368 WYFFTPIVLLIAL
-381 MVKGVSTAR
+381 MVMGISTAR
-390 AALYTILLC
+390 AALYTIILC
-399 IIIGLITDYKRFT
+399 VAIGLITDYKRFT
-412 LKNIVALCRDAASSM
+412 LKNIIALCRDAANSM

-434 MVVGVVVG
+434 MVVGIVVG

-453 STIITML
+453 STIITMV

-494 LVAPAMVALGVSLA
+494 LVAPAMVELGVSIA

-522 ITPPVALAVFAAIG
+522 ITPSVALAVFAAIG

-561 VMLFNNNLVMYH
+561 VLLYNNNLVMYH
-573 AATGT
+573 AATNT
-578 FGFDASVAVTFV
+578 FGFDGSVVLAFV
-590 LTALGCCVLSF
+590 LTALGCCLLSF
-601 SVFGWAFRNLNKVER
+601 VVFGWAFRNLRIPER
-616 ILLFATCVLLL
+616 IVLFVSCVLLM
-627 CNHITVAGIT
+627 CNHILVAGMI
-637 GLAGIAVLLVYF
+637 GFALAIVLFVYF
-649 KMSHK
+649 KMTSNK
-654 KEVKG
+654 SGGN

>member
-1 MTAQQDIIG
+1 
-10 KPESYSRK
+10 
-18 GRMINMDSKSSALN
+18 MDNEKTISNKT
-32 GTKMPLDK
+32 GLDK
-40 LSYHLASVVAVALC
+40 AFNVMASAVAIALC
-54 AFHLLA
+54 LFHLLA

-78 MIIIFFLLVKMEHS
+78 LIIAFFLLVRS
-92 KLGKIV
+92 KKSAPGKIF
-98 DMYLIVLTVVAA
+98 DLLLIALTVVAA
-110 YEVIVLRNS
+110 HEVIVLRNS

-127 TDFQKIIS
+127 TDFQKIVS

-144 VSYRALGSILPGLCL
+144 ISYRALGSILPGLCL

-173 ALETARVSMYR
+173 TLETSRVSVYR

-226 FVDIA
+226 FVEIA
-231 SAAFGNI
+231 SAAFGHF

-270 TIPLMKKTGFDKD
+270 TIPLMKKTGFDND

-320 VCLAALLPAVL
+320 ICLAALIPAIL
-331 YYLTTSTGIIPYAH
+331 YYLTTSAGIISYAH
-345 RKRIPVIERK
+345 RHKVPAIKRAPG
-355 PDDPTA
+355 DPTV
-361 GQILKKG
+361 GQIFKKG
-368 WFYFVPIIVLIAL
+368 WFYFVPIFLLIGL
-381 MVKGVSTAR
+381 MISGMSTAR
-390 AALYTILLC
+390 AALYTILVC
-399 IIIGLITDYKRFT
+399 IVIGLITNPKKFT
-412 LKNIVALCRDAASSM
+412 FKNIVAMCRDAAESM

-434 MVVGVVVG
+434 MVVGIVVG

-460 AGGNILVMGLLTAV
+460 AGGSVLVMGLLTAV

-494 LVAPAMVALGVSLA
+494 LVAPAMVKLGVSMA

-552 AIAGFTIPF
+552 AIAGFLIPF
-561 VMLFNNNLVMYH
+561 VFLYNNNLVMFH
-573 AATGT
+573 PATAT
-578 FGFDASVAVTFV
+578 FGIDGGVILTFV
-590 LTALGCCVLSF
+590 LTAIGVCFLSCA
-601 SVFGWAFRNLNKVER
+601 VFGWLLRDLKAVER
-616 ILLFATCVLLL
+616 IVLAVACILTL
-627 CNHITVAGIT
+627 CNHILPL
-637 GLAGIAVLLVYF
+637 GLAGLAAVVVLTVFF
-649 KMSHK
+649 KMTAGK
-654 KEVKG
+654 QKEVPAI

>member
-1 MTAQQDIIG
+1 
-10 KPESYSRK
+10 
-18 GRMINMDSKSSALN
+18 MDSNSSAVKKGYSNLTN
-32 GTKMPLDK
+32 N
-40 LSYHLASVVAVALC
+40 LASFVAVILC

-78 MIIIFFLLVKMEHS
+78 LIIIFFLLVKSGKS
-92 KLGKIV
+92 KVGNIV
-98 DMYLIVLTVVAA
+98 NVCLIILTIVSA
-110 YEVIVLRNS
+110 YEVILLRNS
-119 NVATTMLY
+119 NSATTMLY
-127 TDFQKIIS
+127 TDFQKIVS

-144 VSYRALGSILPGLCL
+144 ISYRALGSILPGLCL
-159 LFLVYT
+159 LFLIYT

-173 ALETARVSMYR
+173 AFETARVSVYR

-320 VCLAALLPAVL
+320 ICLAALIPAVL
-331 YYLTTSTGIIPYAH
+331 YYLTTSTGIISYAH
-345 RKRIPVIERK
+345 RHNISVIERGT
-355 PDDPTA
+355 DDPTA
-361 GQILKKG
+361 MQILKKG
-368 WFYFVPIIVLIAL
+368 WYFFTPVVLLIAL
-381 MVKGVSTAR
+381 MVMGISTAR
-390 AALYTILLC
+390 AALYTIILC
-399 IIIGLITDYKRFT
+399 VAIGLITDYKRFT
-412 LKNIVALCRDAASSM
+412 LKNIIALCRDAANSM

-434 MVVGVVVG
+434 MVVGIVVG

-453 STIITML
+453 STIITMV

-494 LVAPAMVALGVSLA
+494 LVAPAMVELGVSIA

-561 VMLFNNNLVMYH
+561 VLLYNNNLVMYH
-573 AATGT
+573 AATNT
-578 FGFDASVAVTFV
+578 FGFDGSVVLAFV
-590 LTALGCCVLSF
+590 LTALGCCLLSF
-601 SVFGWAFRNLNKVER
+601 VVFGWAFRNLRIPER
-616 ILLFATCVLLL
+616 IVLFVSCVLLM
-627 CNHITVAGIT
+627 CNHILVAGMI
-637 GLAGIAVLLVYF
+637 GFALAIVLFVYF
-649 KMSHK
+649 KMTSNK
-654 KEVKG
+654 SGGN

>member
-1 MTAQQDIIG
+1 
-10 KPESYSRK
+10 
-18 GRMINMDSKSSALN
+18 MDSNSSAVKKGYSNLTN
-32 GTKMPLDK
+32 N
-40 LSYHLASVVAVALC
+40 LASFVAVILC

-78 MIIIFFLLVKMEHS
+78 LIIIFFLLVKSGKS
-92 KLGKIV
+92 KVGNIV
-98 DMYLIVLTVVAA
+98 NVCLIILTIVSA
-110 YEVIVLRNS
+110 YEVILLRNS
-119 NVATTMLY
+119 NSATTMLY
-127 TDFQKIIS
+127 TDFQKIVS

-144 VSYRALGSILPGLCL
+144 ISYRALGSILPGLCL
-159 LFLVYT
+159 LFLIYT

-173 ALETARVSMYR
+173 AFETARVSVYR

-257 GSGAATVVTAGTF
+257 GSGAATVVTAATF

-320 VCLAALLPAVL
+320 ICLAALIPAVL
-331 YYLTTSTGIIPYAH
+331 YYLTTSTGIISYAH
-345 RKRIPVIERK
+345 RHNIPVIERGT
-355 PDDPTA
+355 DDPTA
-361 GQILKKG
+361 MQILKKG
-368 WFYFVPIIVLIAL
+368 WYFFTPIVLLIAL
-381 MVKGVSTAR
+381 MVMGISTAR
-390 AALYTILLC
+390 AALYTIILC
-399 IIIGLITDYKRFT
+399 VAIGLITDYKRFT
-412 LKNIVALCRDAASSM
+412 LKNIIALCRDAANSM

-434 MVVGVVVG
+434 MVVGIVVG

-453 STIITML
+453 STIITMV

-494 LVAPAMVALGVSLA
+494 LVAPAMVELGVSIA

-561 VMLFNNNLVMYH
+561 VLLYNNNLVMYH
-573 AATGT
+573 AATNT
-578 FGFDASVAVTFV
+578 FGFDGSVVLAFV
-590 LTALGCCVLSF
+590 LTALGCCLLSF
-601 SVFGWAFRNLNKVER
+601 VVFGWAFRNLRIPER
-616 ILLFATCVLLL
+616 IVLFVSCVLLM
-627 CNHITVAGIT
+627 CNHILVAGMI
-637 GLAGIAVLLVYF
+637 GFALAIVLFVYF
-649 KMSHK
+649 KMTSNK
-654 KEVKG
+654 SGGN

>member
-1 MTAQQDIIG
+1 
-10 KPESYSRK
+10 
-18 GRMINMDSKSSALN
+18 MDSNSSAVKKGYSNLTN
-32 GTKMPLDK
+32 N
-40 LSYHLASVVAVALC
+40 LASFVAVVLC

-78 MIIIFFLLVKMEHS
+78 LIIIFFLLVKSGKS
-92 KLGKIV
+92 KVGNIV
-98 DMYLIVLTVVAA
+98 NVCLIILTIVSA
-110 YEVIVLRNS
+110 YEVILLRNS
-119 NVATTMLY
+119 NSATTMLY
-127 TDFQKIIS
+127 TDFQKIVS

-144 VSYRALGSILPGLCL
+144 ISYRALGSILPGLCL
-159 LFLVYT
+159 LFLIYT

-173 ALETARVSMYR
+173 AFETARVSVYR

-320 VCLAALLPAVL
+320 ICLAALIPAVL
-331 YYLTTSTGIIPYAH
+331 YYLTTSTGIISYAH
-345 RKRIPVIERK
+345 RHNIPVIERGT
-355 PDDPTA
+355 DDPTA
-361 GQILKKG
+361 MQILKKG
-368 WFYFVPIIVLIAL
+368 WYFFTPIVLLIAL
-381 MVKGVSTAR
+381 MVMGISTAR
-390 AALYTILLC
+390 AALYTIILC
-399 IIIGLITDYKRFT
+399 VAIGLITDYKRFT
-412 LKNIVALCRDAASSM
+412 LKNIIALCRDAANSM

-434 MVVGVVVG
+434 MVVGIVVG

-453 STIITML
+453 STIITMV

-494 LVAPAMVALGVSLA
+494 LVAPAMVELGVSIA

-561 VMLFNNNLVMYH
+561 VLLYNNNLVMYH
-573 AATGT
+573 AATNT
-578 FGFDASVAVTFV
+578 FGFDGSVVLAFV
-590 LTALGCCVLSF
+590 LTALGCCILSF
-601 SVFGWAFRNLNKVER
+601 VVFGWAFRNLRIPER
-616 ILLFATCVLLL
+616 IVLFVSCVLLM
-627 CNHITVAGIT
+627 CNHILVAGMI
-637 GLAGIAVLLVYF
+637 GFALAIVLFVYF
-649 KMSHK
+649 KMTSNK
-654 KEVKG
+654 SGGN

>member
-1 MTAQQDIIG
+1 
-10 KPESYSRK
+10 
-18 GRMINMDSKSSALN
+18 MDSNSSAVKKGYSNLTN
-32 GTKMPLDK
+32 N
-40 LSYHLASVVAVALC
+40 LASFVAVILC

-78 MIIIFFLLVKMEHS
+78 LIIIFFLLVKSGKS
-92 KLGKIV
+92 KVGNIV
-98 DMYLIVLTVVAA
+98 NVCLISLTIVSA
-110 YEVIVLRNS
+110 YEVILLRNS
-119 NVATTMLY
+119 NSATTMLY
-127 TDFQKIIS
+127 TDFQKIVS

-144 VSYRALGSILPGLCL
+144 ISYRALGSILPGLCL
-159 LFLVYT
+159 LFLIYT

-173 ALETARVSMYR
+173 AFETARVSVYR

-320 VCLAALLPAVL
+320 ICLAALIPAVL
-331 YYLTTSTGIIPYAH
+331 YYLTTSTGIISYAH
-345 RKRIPVIERK
+345 RHNIPVIERGT
-355 PDDPTA
+355 DDPTA
-361 GQILKKG
+361 MQILKKG
-368 WFYFVPIIVLIAL
+368 WYFFTPIVLLIAL
-381 MVKGVSTAR
+381 MVMGISTAR
-390 AALYTILLC
+390 AALYTIILC
-399 IIIGLITDYKRFT
+399 VAIGLITDYKRFT
-412 LKNIVALCRDAASSM
+412 LKNIIALCRDAANSM

-434 MVVGVVVG
+434 MVVGIVVG

-453 STIITML
+453 STIITMV

-494 LVAPAMVALGVSLA
+494 LVAPAMVELGVSIA

-561 VMLFNNNLVMYH
+561 VLLYNNNLVMYH
-573 AATGT
+573 AATNT
-578 FGFDASVAVTFV
+578 FGFDGSVVLAFV
-590 LTALGCCVLSF
+590 LTALGCCLLSF
-601 SVFGWAFRNLNKVER
+601 VVFGWAFRNLRIPER
-616 ILLFATCVLLL
+616 IVLFVSCVLLM
-627 CNHITVAGIT
+627 CNHILVAGMI
-637 GLAGIAVLLVYF
+637 GFALAIVLFVYF
-649 KMSHK
+649 KMTSNK
-654 KEVKG
+654 SGGN